1 MGRLGASS
9 EDKRRVIRFDLPGFG
24 LTGPS
29 PDGLYSS
36 DADIRLLLAVLDKL
50 GVEHCVLG
58 GASLGG
64 GIAWRAAL
72 IHPSRVD
79 KIILVDAGGYPTTPI
94 SEPIGFRLASIPGM
108 DWLFENIL
116 PRSLVEQGFR
126 DVWGDPSRVTPEMVE
141 RSIELTQR
149 EGNRRVPGS
158 LSSMARRQ
166 LGASHSRIEA
176 SHSYHLGWQ
185 GSPDSA
191 RKCRA
196 FSPGYYWKYPG
207 DF

>member
-1 MGRLGASS
+1 MAFTRS
-9 EDKRRVIRFDLPGFG
+9 
-24 LTGPS
+24 TH
-29 PDGLYSS
+29 
-36 DADIRLLLAVLDKL
+36 DIRVLIAVLDKL

-72 IHPSRVD
+72 FHPSRVD

-149 EGNRRVPGS
+149 EGNRRAFLDRSHQWHGGS
-158 LSSMARRQ
+158 LAHRIPELKLPTLIIWGGRDRLIPPENAERFHRDITGSTLVIFRDLGHAPEEEDPARTVAAVKQ
-166 LGASHSRIEA
+166 FL
-176 SHSYHLGWQ
+176 
-185 GSPDSA
+185 DM
-191 RKCRA
+191 
-196 FSPGYYWKYPG
+196 
-207 DF
+207 